1 MSFRSNRQNLISA
14 YVVSDGLIF
23 LLFIILTLVDL
34 FVAVLHLF
42 VAGVFTR
49 CRTILF
55 FTGFLVF
62 SLSKH
67 FLLKSTLFP
76 VDLQNIFCA
85 GEIDIMSK
93 TDIFKRIFH
102 HCDFVDECPPFF
114 IVYFTIFYAKAWFSY
129 CLWFHGETVAV
140 LLLYYKIINELFNYF
155 CSKGV
160 MLKDLSWKLN
170 LYF

>member
-1 MSFRSNRQNLISA
+1 MISA
-14 YVVSDGLIF
+14 NVVRDGLKF

-34 FVAVLHLF
+34 LITVLRLF
-42 VAGVFTR
+42 VARVFAR
-49 CRTILF
+49 CRTLLF

-76 VDLQNIFCA
+76 VDLQNIFCTR
-85 GEIDIMSK
+85 EIDIMSK

-102 HCDFVDECPPFF
+102 HSDFVDECPSFF

-129 CLWFHGETVAV
+129 CLWFNGETVAV
-140 LLLYYKIINELFNYF
+140 LLLYNKIMNELFNYF
-155 CSKGV
+155 CLKG
-160 MLKDLSWKLN
+160 MKTKDLSWKLF
-170 LYF
+170 L